1 MRRRWSPGRLA
12 WFAILFAMFVVSVVG
27 CATVDPSDTAAPLIV
42 HGVVHDIGE
51 RPVADATV
59 SIQVNAPPPE
69 LDSPGRIIFEL
80 RVPVAT
86 DGTFQ
91 FRYRP
96 TEALV
101 QRAAASSGVVSFLV
115 SARDSS
121 GNDLGYWRFDRT
133 LDGGNWTGYAPGV
146 VIRPVNSG
154 PDGCC

>member
-1 MRRRWSPGRLA
+1 ML
-12 WFAILFAMFVVSVVG
+12 VVSVVG
-27 CATVDPSDTAAPLIV
+27 CATVDPTDAAAPLIV

-59 SIQVNAPPPE
+59 SIQVNGPPPE
-69 LDSPGRIIFEL
+69 LDTPGRIIFEL
-80 RVPVAT
+80 RVPVAQ

-91 FRYRP
+91 FRHRP
-96 TEALV
+96 TEGLV
-101 QRAAASSGVVSFLV
+101 QTAAATSGVVSFFV

-121 GNDLGYWRFDRT
+121 GNDLGYWQFERR
-133 LDGGNWTGYAPGV
+133 LDGGTWTGDAPGV